1 MRFLFGCD
9 RSLPAL
15 VLIGLF
21 ELTACEGP
29 TPPAVLAPLEAPG
42 ALQPA
47 APRVNSVIQDRHAQA
62 PVFEARGAPAATVAV
77 PTSGGSVTEPGDI
90 SLNFV
95 DTDIREIVRVV
106 LGTTLKLNYT
116 IDPGVQ
122 GTATL
127 EVGRP
132 LPRSALLPTLETLLN
147 QNGATLTA
155 RDGIYR
161 VAPLAAGAVAG
172 IVAGPGAVGSGTE
185 VVPLRYAAA
194 QDLVKVLEPYVTEG
208 GKITA
213 EPGRNAL
220 IVSGDTAVR
229 QTLASLIRA
238 FDIDVLAGQSYALF
252 PAGSGNP
259 DKMAAELEKVFRAGA
274 TGRSPVLCV
283 SSRCSGS
290 MRCSLCRTSRV
301 ISMRRGAFSVCN
313 AASRM

>member
-1 MRFLFGCD
+1 
-9 RSLPAL
+9 
-15 VLIGLF
+15 
-21 ELTACEGP
+21 
-29 TPPAVLAPLEAPG
+29 
-42 ALQPA
+42 
-47 APRVNSVIQDRHAQA
+47 
-62 PVFEARGAPAATVAV
+62 
-77 PTSGGSVTEPGDI
+77 
-90 SLNFV
+90 
-95 DTDIREIVRVV
+95 
-106 LGTTLKLNYT
+106 
-116 IDPGVQ
+116 
-122 GTATL
+122 
-127 EVGRP
+127 

-147 QNGATLTA
+147 QNGATLTV

-259 DKMAAELEKVFRAGA
+259 DKMAAELEKVFRTGGE
-274 TGRSPVLCV
+274 GRSPVSCV

-301 ISMRRGAFSVCN
+301 ISMTRGAFSVSN
-313 AASRM
+313 AVSRMRRRGHGTSITCRTARAPIWKTCCSGPSPLGMSRREPGRPAPPHPAPNRCEWQALGVVPAVEGVQRDPWGRAPAEPVG